1 MFDMPIAL
9 RVSHKS
15 INEYKIL
22 NSLLI
27 SFSRFNIGLLR
38 ETDYVEIIGGAE
50 WPSRQFLESAYTMF
64 MNSSDAPDDLTEEF
78 MEDQVGRN
86 LARVDVYYDTLN
98 VESVIESRT
107 YTVRRTWHEVD
118 F

>member
-1 MFDMPIAL
+1 MTYYIC
-9 RVSHKS
+9 
-15 INEYKIL
+15 
-22 NSLLI
+22 SL
-27 SFSRFNIGLLR
+27 S
-38 ETDYVEIIGGAE
+38 ETDYDEIIGGAE